1 MISVGSTRFP
11 IILPFSIDRSVKQ
24 TTIYILSAL
33 LWLLVAATGMQHLHA
48 ADTSTYYNSLQNR
61 LIKDGFRA
69 ANVRQIYKQ
78 PNVAFEAKGVSLF
91 FVHRESKLNYK
102 QFTDQPSLASA
113 RAYMEERSE
122 ALAKAEADYGVDK
135 HIITAILLVE
145 SRFGKYIGK
154 RSAFNTLS
162 TMAALTDPVV
172 RKKFWEY
179 MTMTHRISRKRFE
192 QKADRKSRWAYLE
205 LKALLKYAAHEGLDP
220 VTIKGS
226 YAGAVGLPQFMP
238 SNILKYG
245 RDGDQNGVINLETHA
260 DAVASIAKYLK
271 GHGWRPGI
279 TRKKAKKVIYR
290 YNHSSYY
297 VNTILKI
304 ADLLKG

>member
-1 MISVGSTRFP
+1 M
-11 IILPFSIDRSVKQ
+11 KK
-24 TTIYILSAL
+24 TITYILCMCF
-33 LWLLVAATGMQHLHA
+33 WLIVIAIGVLPLHA
-48 ADTSTYYNSLQNR
+48 ADPSTYFNSLQNK

-69 ANVRQIYKQ
+69 AKTRQIYKQ
-78 PNVAFEAKGVSLF
+78 PGVAFEAKGVSLF
-91 FVHRESKLNYK
+91 FVHRESKLNYG
-102 QFTDQPSLASA
+102 QFTDQQSLASA
-113 RAYMEERSE
+113 RAYMGKEGE

-135 HIITAILLVE
+135 HVITAILLVE

-162 TMAALTDPVV
+162 TMAALSDPAV

-179 MTMTHRISRKRFE
+179 MTKTHRISRKRFE
-192 QKADRKSRWAYLE
+192 KKADRKSKWAYLE

-220 VTIKGS
+220 VSIKGS

-245 RDGDQNGVINLETHA
+245 GDGDQNGVINLETHA

-271 GHGWRPGI
+271 GHGWRPGL

>member
-1 MISVGSTRFP
+1 
-11 IILPFSIDRSVKQ
+11 VKQ
-24 TTIYILSAL
+24 TTATIIYAFFWLLSAAIGAPPL
-33 LWLLVAATGMQHLHA
+33 SAAEPSV
-48 ADTSTYYNSLQNR
+48 DFNSLQNR
-61 LIKDGFRA
+61 LIKDGFKNA
-69 ANVRQIYKQ
+69 SIRQVYRQ
-78 PNVAFEAKGVSLF
+78 PGVAFEARGVSLF
-91 FVHRESKLNYK
+91 FVHRESKLNYG
-102 QFTDQPSLASA
+102 QFTDQASLASA
-113 RAYMEERSE
+113 RAYMEKRGE
-122 ALAKAEADYGVDK
+122 ALARAEADYGVDK
-135 HIITAILLVE
+135 HVITAILLVE

-162 TMAALTDPVV
+162 TMAALDDPDI

-179 MTMTHRISRKRFE
+179 MSESHRISRKRFE
-192 QKADRKSRWAYLE
+192 KKADRKSGWAYRE

-220 VTIKGS
+220 VAIKGS

-245 RDGDQNGVINLETHA
+245 GDGDQDGVINLETHA

-271 GHGWRPGI
+271 GHGWHPGL

-290 YNHSSYY
+290 YNHSTYY

>member
-1 MISVGSTRFP
+1 VKQ
-11 IILPFSIDRSVKQ
+11 IIAAIIHVFFWLLFAAIGAPPLSAAEPSIDF
-24 TTIYILSAL
+24 
-33 LWLLVAATGMQHLHA
+33 
-48 ADTSTYYNSLQNR
+48 NSLQNR
-61 LIKDGFRA
+61 LIKDGFKTA
-69 ANVRQIYKQ
+69 SIRQIYRQ
-78 PNVAFEAKGVSLF
+78 PGVAFEARGVSLF
-91 FVHRESKLNYK
+91 FVHRESKLNYG
-102 QFTDQPSLASA
+102 QFTDQASLASA
-113 RAYMEERSE
+113 RSYMEKRGD
-122 ALAKAEADYGVDK
+122 ALARAEADYGVDK
-135 HIITAILLVE
+135 HVITAILLVE

-162 TMAALTDPVV
+162 TMAALDDPAV

-179 MTMTHRISRKRFE
+179 MSESHRISRKRFE
-192 QKADRKSRWAYLE
+192 KKADRKSGWAYRE

-220 VTIKGS
+220 VAIKGS

-245 RDGDQNGVINLETHA
+245 GDGDQDGVINLETHD

-271 GHGWRPGI
+271 GHGWHPGL
-279 TRKKAKKVIYR
+279 TRQKAKKVIYR
-290 YNHSSYY
+290 YNHSTYY